1 MATHPGSRP
10 ELLDEALAHGGPIVV
25 FDKVNLSFDEKV
37 ILRDVSV
44 FEYPGTPDLMMVS
57 FTQDY
62 RSNNLSKRT
71 SKRQFWAR
79 EGDRWRIVHEAV
91 VGS

>member
-1 MATHPGSRP
+1 
-10 ELLDEALAHGGPIVV
+10 
-25 FDKVNLSFDEKV
+25 
-37 ILRDVSV
+37 
-44 FEYPGTPDLMMVS
+44 MVS
-57 FTQDY
+57 FVQDY
-62 RSNNLSKRT
+62 RSNNMSKRT